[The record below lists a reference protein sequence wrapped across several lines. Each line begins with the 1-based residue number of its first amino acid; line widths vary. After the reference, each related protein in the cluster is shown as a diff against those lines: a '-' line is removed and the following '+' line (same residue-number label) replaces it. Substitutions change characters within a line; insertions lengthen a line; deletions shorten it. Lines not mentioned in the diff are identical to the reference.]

1 MCGLLL
7 FASLVGPCF
16 HLVLHPVLWK
26 RTPSVALVMEPC
38 PGQNQEAPFIPLVK
52 AIGSVVG
59 LQLNPVY
66 ISDFQDFC

>member
-7 FASLVGPCF
+7 FASLVGPYF
-16 HLVLHPVLWK
+16 RLVLHPILWK
-26 RTPSVALVMEPC
+26 RTPSVALVMELC
-38 PGQNQEAPFIPLVK
+38 PGQNQEAHFIPLVK

-66 ISDFQDFC
+66 TSDFQDFC